1 MRYLILIYLVPEL
14 IEFGLEHHP
23 ETMIEKPEWSRIA
36 YTQGEIVLPIAK
48 SALF

>member
-14 IEFGLEHHP
+14 IEFGGEHHP